1 MDQQDISIAARVR
14 FMQMIGS
21 KAYPEMASVVI
32 PPGLIWLYAQ
42 THDASGLMVWGIVT
56 VVLALYLYKLR
67 RTLLREITTLPAQ
80 ALLDKWVPIS
90 QNVAL
95 VGGLM
100 TSAPIFI
107 TLGNPEF
114 EFMILVYVCICALTA
129 TASTYLT
136 PVFGAFVRFFI
147 GAWLVAVAAVV
158 WAFPKHWYFLLPVTL
173 LYSFIIFRHA
183 QATYRFVLDQARL
196 EERSAYLAEQYKL
209 AKEEAEQAK
218 EEAEQALRAKT
229 QFLTTASHDLRQPV
243 HAMGM
248 LIEAM
253 QQRNQ
258 DRHMAPLLVDLNSC
272 VRSVN
277 LMFNSLLDL
286 SKIEAGI
293 AQQQPII
300 LSLSDLLRDVATLFR
315 QEAAGR
321 KLQLRLRLPRQSA
334 YVCAD
339 PMLLRQAITNLAHN
353 ALRYTREGGVLIS
366 LRQQRGTWQ
375 IEVWD
380 TGIGV
385 AAGDQAQI
393 YSPYY
398 RHAQAWSMDSAGHG
412 LGLAVV
418 AQCVRLMGAQAGL
431 TSRLGRGSRFWVAL
445 PMASSTPA
453 AVFTPGNDYAPTP
466 QMQAT
471 PMQAPQPNGLLAA
484 LKGRCLVLEDDPQ
497 INAAWAVLLDTWGV
511 DARFATCA
519 SEAFGHLDSG
529 FVPQAVLCDQRL
541 RAGESGFEILQTILQ
556 RCPNAYGVM
565 VSGEY
570 NSPELLRAESDGY
583 VVLRKPVDIT
593 VLHAL
598 LARWLAA

>member
-42 THDASGLMVWGIVT
+42 THDATGLIVWGIVT

-100 TSAPIFI
+100 TSAPIFV

-147 GAWLVAVAAVV
+147 GAWLVAVAAVI

-258 DRHMAPLLVDLNSC
+258 DTRMAPLLLDLNSC

-321 KLQLRLRLPRQSA
+321 KLQLRLRLPRQ
-334 YVCAD
+334 
-339 PMLLRQAITNLAHN
+339 AITNLAHN

-366 LRQQRGTWQ
+366 LRPKRGAWQ
-375 IEVWD
+375 IEIWD

-418 AQCVRLMGAQAGL
+418 AQCVRLMQAESGL

-445 PMASSTPA
+445 PMASSPPVA
-453 AVFTPGNDYAPTP
+453 ALTAGTDYAVTPTIQSP
-466 QMQAT
+466 T
-471 PMQAPQPNGLLAA
+471 IPAPQTSVLAA

-519 SEAFGHLDSG
+519 SEAFDHLDGG

-556 RCPNAYGVM
+556 RCPHAYGVM
-565 VSGEY
+565 VSGEF
-570 NSPELLRAESDGY
+570 NSPELLRAEDEGY

-598 LARWLAA
+598 LARWLAV

>member
-1 MDQQDISIAARVR
+1 MDQQNISISARVR

-32 PPGLIWLYAQ
+32 PPGLIWLYAKN
-42 THDASGLMVWGIVT
+42 HDATGLTVWGIT
-56 VVLALYLYKLR
+56 TIVLALCLYKLR
-67 RTLLREITTLPAQ
+67 RTLLREIQDMPAQ
-80 ALLDKWVPIS
+80 ALLAKWVPIS

-107 TLGNPEF
+107 TLGKADF
-114 EFMILVYVCICALTA
+114 EFMILVYVCICGLTA

-136 PVFGAFVRFFI
+136 PVFGAFIRFFLS
-147 GAWLVAVAAVV
+147 AWVLAVAALV
-158 WAFPKHWYFLLPVTL
+158 WAFPQHWYFLLPVSL

-183 QATYRFVLDQARL
+183 KSTYIFVVDQARL

-209 AKEEAEQAK
+209 AKEEAEQALK
-218 EEAEQALRAKT
+218 AKT

-258 DRHMAPLLVDLNSC
+258 DSHMAPLLLDLNSC

-293 AQQQPII
+293 AQQQPTK
-300 LSLSDLLRDVATLFR
+300 LALHNLLRDIATLFR

-321 KLQLRLRLPRQSA
+321 KLQLRVRLPHQSA
-334 YVCAD
+334 YVYAD
-339 PMLLRQAITNLAHN
+339 HTLLRQAITNLVQN
-353 ALRYTREGGVLIS
+353 ALRYTREGGVLLS
-366 LRQQRGTWQ
+366 LRQRRGAWQ

-385 AAGDQAQI
+385 AAGDQTQI
-393 YSPYY
+393 YSPYC

-418 AQCVRLMGAQAGL
+418 AQCVKLMGAESGL
-431 TSRLGRGSRFWVAL
+431 TSRLGRGSRFWLAL
-445 PMASSTPA
+445 PTAPGMLDAALAAGDHPA
-453 AVFTPGNDYAPTP
+453 A
-466 QMQAT
+466 
-471 PMQAPQPNGLLAA
+471 APQTSQPESGYLLSA
-484 LKGRCLVLEDDPQ
+484 LNGRCMVLEDDPQ
-497 INAAWAVLLDTWGV
+497 INAAWAALLGTWGV

-519 SEAFGHLDSG
+519 SEAFDHLDSG
-529 FVPQAVLCDQRL
+529 FLPQAVLCDQRL
-541 RAGESGFEILQTILQ
+541 RAGESGFEILQTILR
-556 RCPNAYGVM
+556 RCPQAYGVM

-570 NSPELLRAESDGY
+570 DSPELLRAEDEGY

>member
-1 MDQQDISIAARVR
+1 MDSQDISIAARVR

-42 THDASGLMVWGIVT
+42 THDASALTVWGVVT
-56 VVLALYLYKLR
+56 VVMALYLYTLR
-67 RTLLREITTLPAQ
+67 RTLLRELKEMPAQ

-100 TSAPIFI
+100 TCAPIFV
-107 TLGNPEF
+107 TLGQADF
-114 EFMILVYVCICALTA
+114 EFMILVYVCICGLTA

-147 GAWLVAVAAVV
+147 SAWLLAVAVMV
-158 WAFPKHWYFLLPVTL
+158 WAFPNHWYFLLPVSL

-183 QATYRFVLDQARL
+183 QATYRFVIDQARL

-209 AKEEAEQAK
+209 AKEEAEQALK
-218 EEAEQALRAKT
+218 AKT

-258 DRHMAPLLVDLNSC
+258 DTRMAPLLLDLNSC

-293 AQQQPII
+293 AQQQPVT
-300 LSLSDLLRDVATLFR
+300 LSLSDLLHDVTTLFR
-315 QEAAGR
+315 QEAAAR

-334 YVCAD
+334 YVHAD
-339 PMLLRQAITNLAHN
+339 PMLLRQAMTNLTQN
-353 ALRYTREGGVLIS
+353 ALRYTREGGVLLS
-366 LRQQRGTWQ
+366 LRPRRGAWH

-418 AQCVRLMGAQAGL
+418 AQCVRLMGAESGL

-445 PMASSTPA
+445 PIASSTPSMSA
-453 AVFTPGNDYAPTP
+453 AAFTVSDEYAAAAQTP
-466 QMQAT
+466 AQHVS
-471 PMQAPQPNGLLAA
+471 GVLAA
-484 LKGRCLVLEDDPQ
+484 LDGRCLVLEDDPQ

-519 SEAFGHLDSG
+519 SEAFDHLDSG

-541 RAGESGFEILQTILQ
+541 RAGESGFEILQTLLQ
-556 RCPNAYGVM
+556 RCPGAYGVM

-570 NSPELLRAESDGY
+570 NSPELLRAEDEGY

-598 LARWLAA
+598 LARWLAS

>member
-32 PPGLIWLYAQ
+32 PPGLIWLYARN
-42 THDASGLMVWGIVT
+42 HDASGLIVWGIVT
-56 VVLALYLYKLR
+56 VVLALFLYKLR

-80 ALLDKWVPIS
+80 VLLVKWEPIS
-90 QNVAL
+90 KNVAL

-114 EFMILVYVCICALTA
+114 EFMILVYMCICGLTA

-147 GAWLVAVAAVV
+147 SAWLLAVAAVV
-158 WAFPKHWYFLLPVTL
+158 WAFPNHWYFLLPVTL

-209 AKEEAEQAK
+209 AKEEAEQA
-218 EEAEQALRAKT
+218 LRAKT

-253 QQRNQ
+253 QQRNE
-258 DRHMAPLLVDLNSC
+258 DTRMAPLLLDLNSC

-293 AQQQPII
+293 AHQQPIT

-339 PMLLRQAITNLAHN
+339 PMLLRQAITNLVHN
-353 ALRYTREGGVLIS
+353 ALRYTRVGGVLIS
-366 LRQQRGTWQ
+366 LRQKRGAWQ
-375 IEVWD
+375 IEIWD

-431 TSRLGRGSRFWVAL
+431 TSRLGRGSRFWLAL
-445 PMASSTPA
+445 PVASSTPA
-453 AVFTPGNDYAPTP
+453 AVFTPGSDYVAAPQMPTP
-466 QMQAT
+466 Q
-471 PMQAPQPNGLLAA
+471 PSGLLAA
-484 LKGRCLVLEDDPQ
+484 LNGRCLVLEDDPQ

-511 DARFATCA
+511 NARFATCA
-519 SEAFGHLDSG
+519 SEAFDYLDGG

-556 RCPNAYGVM
+556 RCPQAYGVM

-570 NSPELLRAESDGY
+570 NSPELLRAEGDGY

-598 LARWLAA
+598 LARWLAV

>member
-1 MDQQDISIAARVR
+1 MDPQDISIAARVR

-32 PPGLIWLYAQ
+32 PPGLIWLYARS
-42 THDASGLMVWGIVT
+42 HDATGLMVWGIVT

-100 TSAPIFI
+100 TSAPIFV

-258 DRHMAPLLVDLNSC
+258 DTRMAPLLVDLNSC

-321 KLQLRLRLPRQSA
+321 KLQLRLHLPRQSA

-339 PMLLRQAITNLAHN
+339 PMLLRQAITNLVHN

-366 LRQQRGTWQ
+366 LRPKRGAWHV
-375 IEVWD
+375 EVWD

-398 RHAQAWSMDSAGHG
+398 RHAQAWRMDSAGYG

-418 AQCVRLMGAQAGL
+418 AQCVRLMGAESGL
-431 TSRLGRGSRFWVAL
+431 ASRLGRGSRFWVAL
-445 PMASSTPA
+445 PMASSAPVGALTA
-453 AVFTPGNDYAPTP
+453 GGDYTLAP
-466 QMQAT
+466 Q
-471 PMQAPQPNGLLAA
+471 MQAPQPSALAA

-519 SEAFGHLDSG
+519 SEAFEHLDSG
-529 FVPQAVLCDQRL
+529 FVPQAVVCDQRL
-541 RAGESGFEILQTILQ
+541 RAGESGFEILQTLLQ
-556 RCPNAYGVM
+556 RCPHAYGVM

-570 NSPELLRAESDGY
+570 NSPELLRAEGDGY
-583 VVLRKPVDIT
+583 LVLRKPVDIT

-598 LARWLAA
+598 LARWLAV

>member
-32 PPGLIWLYAQ
+32 PPGLVWLYARN
-42 THDASGLMVWGIVT
+42 HDASALIGWAIAT
-56 VVLALYLYKLR
+56 VLLALCLYKLR
-67 RTLLREITTLPAQ
+67 RTLLREIKVMPAQ
-80 ALLDKWVPIS
+80 ALLNKWEPIS
-90 QNVAL
+90 KNVAL
-95 VGGLM
+95 AGGLI

-114 EFMILVYVCICALTA
+114 EFMILLYVCICALTA

-136 PVFGAFVRFFI
+136 PVFGAFMRFFI
-147 GAWLVAVAAVV
+147 SAWLMAVVAVV
-158 WAFPKHWYFLLPVTL
+158 WAFPNHWYFLLPVTL

-209 AKEEAEQAK
+209 AKEQ
-218 EEAEQALRAKT
+218 AEQALQAKS

-258 DRHMAPLLVDLNSC
+258 DVRMAPLLLDLNSC

-293 AQQQPII
+293 ARQQPMT
-300 LSLSDLLRDVATLFR
+300 LLLGDLLRDVATLFR
-315 QEAAGR
+315 QEAQGR
-321 KLQLRLRLPRQSA
+321 KLQLRLRLPQQSA
-334 YVCAD
+334 YVYAD
-339 PMLLRQAITNLAHN
+339 PMLLRQAITNLVQN

-366 LRQQRGTWQ
+366 LRQRRGAWQ

-398 RHAQAWSMDSAGHG
+398 RHAQAWHMDSAGHG

-418 AQCVRLMGAQAGL
+418 AQCVRLMCAESGL
-431 TSRLGRGSRFWVAL
+431 TSRLGRGSRFWVTL
-445 PMASSTPA
+445 PTTPNTPGAPA
-453 AVFTPGNDYAPTP
+453 AAVTADNGFVTAPPMPTP
-466 QMQAT
+466 QT
-471 PMQAPQPNGLLAA
+471 NDLLAA
-484 LKGRCLVLEDDPQ
+484 LEGRCLVLEDDPQ

-519 SEAFGHLDSG
+519 REAFDHLNSG

-556 RCPNAYGVM
+556 RCPKAYGVM

-570 NSPELLRAESDGY
+570 NSPELLRAEDEGY

>member
-1 MDQQDISIAARVR
+1 MDQQDISIAARIR

-32 PPGLIWLYAQ
+32 PPGLIWLYARSHNA
-42 THDASGLMVWGIVT
+42 TGLIVWGIVT
-56 VVLALYLYKLR
+56 VVMALFLYRLR
-67 RTLLREITTLPAQ
+67 RRLMRELTTLPAQ

-90 QNVAL
+90 HNVAL

-100 TSAPIFI
+100 TSAPIFV

-158 WAFPKHWYFLLPVTL
+158 WAFPRHWYFLLPVTL

-183 QATYRFVLDQARL
+183 QATYRFVIDQARL

-218 EEAEQALRAKT
+218 EEAEQALKAKT

-258 DRHMAPLLVDLNSC
+258 DTRMAPLLLDLNSC

-293 AQQQPII
+293 AQQQPVT
-300 LSLSDLLRDVATLFR
+300 LSLSDLLRDVVTLFR

-321 KLQLRLRLPRQSA
+321 KLQLRLRLPHQGA
-334 YVCAD
+334 YVHAD
-339 PMLLRQAITNLAHN
+339 PMLLRQAITNLTQN
-353 ALRYTREGGVLIS
+353 ALRYTREGGVLLS
-366 LRQQRGTWQ
+366 LRPRRGAWH

-431 TSRLGRGSRFWVAL
+431 TSRLGCGSRFWVAL
-445 PMASSTPA
+445 PAASITSA
-453 AVFTPGNDYAPTP
+453 AAFTPGDDYA
-466 QMQAT
+466 A
-471 PMQAPQPNGLLAA
+471 APQTPAQQASGVLAA
-484 LKGRCLVLEDDPQ
+484 LDGRCLVLEDDPQ

-519 SEAFGHLDSG
+519 SEAFDHLKSG

-541 RAGESGFEILQTILQ
+541 RAGESGFEILQTLLQ
-556 RCPNAYGVM
+556 RCPGAYGVM

-570 NSPELLRAESDGY
+570 NSPELLRAEDEGY

-598 LARWLAA
+598 LARWLAS

>member
-32 PPGLIWLYAQ
+32 PPGLIWLYAKS
-42 THDASGLMVWGIVT
+42 HNAFSLIVWGIVT
-56 VVLALYLYKLR
+56 VVLALCLYKLR
-67 RTLLREITTLPAQ
+67 RTLLRELKEMPAQ

-107 TLGNPEF
+107 TLGKADF
-114 EFMILVYVCICALTA
+114 EFMILVYVCICGLTA

-147 GAWLVAVAAVV
+147 GAWLSAVAAVV
-158 WAFPKHWYFLLPVTL
+158 WAFPQHWYFLLPVTL

-183 QATYRFVLDQARL
+183 QATHRFVVDQARL

-209 AKEEAEQAK
+209 AKEEAEQALK
-218 EEAEQALRAKT
+218 AKT

-258 DRHMAPLLVDLNSC
+258 DTRMAPLLLDLNSC

-293 AQQQPII
+293 AQQQPIT
-300 LSLSDLLRDVATLFR
+300 LALHDLLHDVVTLFR

-321 KLQLRLRLPRQSA
+321 KLQLRLRLPHPTA
-334 YVCAD
+334 YVVAD
-339 PMLLRQAITNLAHN
+339 PMLLRQAIANLVQN
-353 ALRYTREGGVLIS
+353 ALRYTRAGGVLIS
-366 LRQQRGTWQ
+366 LRQKRGTWH
-375 IEVWD
+375 IEIWD

-398 RHAQAWSMDSAGHG
+398 RHAQAWGMDSAGHG

-418 AQCVRLMGAQAGL
+418 AQCVRLMQAESGL
-431 TSRLGRGSRFWVAL
+431 ASRLGRGSRFWLSL
-445 PMASSTPA
+445 PMAA
-453 AVFTPGNDYAPTP
+453 LLAGDNYVAVP
-466 QMQAT
+466 QMPKPQAS
-471 PMQAPQPNGLLAA
+471 NLLAA
-484 LKGRCLVLEDDPQ
+484 LHGRCLVLEDDPQ

-519 SEAFGHLDSG
+519 TEAFDHLNSG
-529 FVPQAVLCDQRL
+529 FLPQAVLCDQRL
-541 RAGESGFEILQTILQ
+541 RAGESGFEILQTLLQ
-556 RCPNAYGVM
+556 RCPHAYGVM
-565 VSGEY
+565 VSGEF
-570 NSPELLRAESDGY
+570 NSPELLRAEDEGY

-598 LARWLAA
+598 LARWLAV